1 VEYVGGKIRLLDVV
15 DLIQE
20 AYSLKFP
27 GHSRTEWPGSGS
39 AEKLSTIPQGKL
51 NVSLEWLDSPGTAT
65 VPLVRS
71 EVD

>member
-1 VEYVGGKIRLLDVV
+1 MTHD
-15 DLIQE
+15 QE
-20 AYSLKFP
+20 AYSLTIL
-27 GHSRTEWPGSGS
+27 GHCHAEWSMVGS

-51 NVSLEWLDSPGTAT
+51 NVSLEWLDSPETAT

>member
-1 VEYVGGKIRLLDVV
+1 MRVRYLFISQDA
-15 DLIQE
+15 
-20 AYSLKFP
+20 AYSLTIP
-27 GHSRTEWPGSGS
+27 GHCHTEWSMVGS

-51 NVSLEWLDSPGTAT
+51 NVSFDWLDSPETAT